1 MTNEIEIPDGLC
13 TFNLLLASPWREF
26 PIILVKKFNQIKIT
40 QKNYNRK
47 NHSFNNISVDKF
59 AQCTITI
66 MDRNLSN

>member
-40 QKNYNRK
+40 QKK
-47 NHSFNNISVDKF
+47 L
-59 AQCTITI
+59 Q
-66 MDRNLSN
+66 